1 MSLDRDPAAV
11 VQDVRA
17 DRISAWTAREVFG
30 VLYDTESLI
39 VDEDATRDARQA
51 HRARRLERGRPY
63 AEFIADW
70 ERRLPPDDALKYFG
84 EWPSGA
90 PNRDVVRI

>member
-1 MSLDRDPAAV
+1 MPTASATGRLARCSASRYDP
-11 VQDVRA
+11 
-17 DRISAWTAREVFG
+17 
-30 VLYDTESLI
+30 ESLI
-39 VDEDATRDARQA
+39 VDEDATRAARQA